1 MSKSIVFD
9 LGGTLMEF
17 VGMPL
22 NWSDYYIGGFEKLNE
37 ILKLNLSENGIQE
50 SANKL
55 KAYNPRTSKR
65 EYEIKPEVIFT
76 DIMTNWGEK
85 PDTNKV
91 IELFFESLSLKANIY
106 EYSIEL
112 LQKCRDLGFKTACL
126 TDLPNGMPDCIFKP
140 AIEEILPYFDLYV
153 SSQICG
159 VRKPNQG
166 GICYIADVF
175 EIREAEILF
184 VGDELKEFVQL
195 IAADEATRLPENQ
208 IQQLLESGE
217 FQALNKKTMMRLS
230 KADDHKRRV
239 KLIAY
244 KLAKD
249 ANNPHWGKMMTWRG
263 KWKGE
268 RDEILKIFGK
278 KAEKIAKL
286 AQKEYI
292 KKAKKA
298 S

>member
-1 MSKSIVFD
+1 M
-9 LGGTLMEF
+9 
-17 VGMPL
+17 
-22 NWSDYYIGGFEKLNE
+22 
-37 ILKLNLSENGIQE
+37 
-50 SANKL
+50 
-55 KAYNPRTSKR
+55 
-65 EYEIKPEVIFT
+65 
-76 DIMTNWGEK
+76 
-85 PDTNKV
+85 
-91 IELFFESLSLKANIY
+91 
-106 EYSIEL
+106 
-112 LQKCRDLGFKTACL
+112 
-126 TDLPNGMPDCIFKP
+126 
-140 AIEEILPYFDLYV
+140 
-153 SSQICG
+153 
-159 VRKPNQG
+159 
-166 GICYIADVF
+166 
-175 EIREAEILF
+175 
-184 VGDELKEFVQL
+184 
-195 IAADEATRLPENQ
+195 LPENQ